1 MRLTIVLLGCLKWSV
16 DAAARTSS
24 VSGTELTFGETAKA
38 DTYSGRKLRRPGS
51 LARPVEKPQTDD
63 DDDDDDD
70 AIGDDDVFMSPEEE
84 ENGKKDDDA
93 AFTSKAQIDNFNM
106 RSSWRSKL
114 SELFKYCQKQIV
126 RNNPQVGSIYI
137 RVKTRDEDAVK
148 QAGFELENGLHP
160 DFIPPG
166 SPRGGPGF
174 GYLVGVKA
182 AERQSGRAA
191 AIGKKKKGK
200 KEGES
205 SQYKYVPTKED
216 RQAASKK

>member
-1 MRLTIVLLGCLKWSV
+1 RVVGYVEYSI
-16 DAAARTSS
+16 SS
-24 VSGTELTFGETAKA
+24 KNKISK
-38 DTYSGRKLRRPGS
+38 S
-51 LARPVEKPQTDD
+51 LAKLVEKPQT
-63 DDDDDDD
+63 DDDDD

-93 AFTSKAQIDNFNM
+93 AFTSEAKIDNFNM

-114 SELFKYCQKQIV
+114 SQLFKYCQKQIV

-148 QAGFELENGLHP
+148 QAGFELENG
-160 DFIPPG
+160 
-166 SPRGGPGF
+166 
-174 GYLVGVKA
+174 
-182 AERQSGRAA
+182 
-191 AIGKKKKGK
+191 K

-216 RQAASKK
+216 RQTASK